1 MIKMDY
7 IKLSD
12 LLLPNVHE
20 TPEYYINLYPKRELK
35 PNATVT
41 RYAPSPTGFQ
51 HLGGVFAALI
61 SERIAHQSEGIFY
74 FRVEDTD
81 KKREVVGA
89 IEDSID
95 TLRNFGIYFDEGVVD
110 SNNEKGAYGPYKQSD
125 RMKIYHTFIKDL
137 IKKGLAYPCFCTEE
151 ALDSTRKIQ
160 QELKINTG
168 YHGKWAIHR
177 NASFN
182 EISDELS
189 KGKPFVIRLKSPG
202 NPNKRVVCNDLIK
215 GTISMPENNQ
225 DIVIMKT
232 NGLPTYHFAHAID
245 DYLMRTT
252 HVIRGEEWLSSLPI
266 HLQLFEILGCPPP
279 NYAHIPTIMK
289 MDGTSK
295 RKLSKRKDPEI
306 AVDFYKSQ
314 GYPFIAVTEYLINL
328 INSNFQDWRNAHE
341 NESCTNFTITLEN
354 MSKSGALFDILKLN
368 DVSKNIIAAMS
379 CGTVYNLYLAWA
391 KEQDTTIA
399 NILMQHENYAKRIFN
414 IERENENPRKDFV
427 KWLDVKEH
435 IEYFFDDF
443 YKNSINDSYNFPSH
457 IQMDEV
463 ARILLNYID
472 VYNHIDDKDTW
483 FLRVKELSEKLGY
496 AKNARIYKKNPHIY
510 KGEVS
515 DVATVIRVA
524 LTNRTKTQ
532 DLYEV
537 MQVMGESRVLERLS
551 QDFI

>member
-1 MIKMDY
+1 MDN
-7 IKLSD
+7 IKLAD
-12 LLLPNVHE
+12 LLLPSINK
-20 TPEYYINLYPKRELK
+20 TPEYYINHYPKRNLK

-89 IEDSID
+89 IEESTN
-95 TLRNFGIYFDEGVVD
+95 TLRDFGIYFDEGVVD

-125 RMKIYHTFIKDL
+125 RVDIYHAFVKDL

-151 ALDSTRKIQ
+151 ELDETRKIQ

-177 NASFN
+177 NATFN
-182 EISDELS
+182 EIEDEIA
-189 KGKPFVIRLKSPG
+189 KGNPFVIRLKSPG
-202 NPNKRVVCNDLIK
+202 DPNKRVVCNDLIK
-215 GTISMPENNQ
+215 GTISMPENDQ
-225 DIVIMKT
+225 DIVILKT
-232 NGLPTYHFAHAID
+232 NGIPTYHFAHAID
-245 DYLMRTT
+245 DFLMRTT

-266 HLQLFEILGCPPP
+266 HLQLFEMLGCVPP

-306 AVDFYKSQ
+306 SVDFYKSQ
-314 GYPFIAVTEYLINL
+314 GYPLIAVTEYLLNL
-328 INSNFQDWRNAHE
+328 VNSNFQDWRSE
-341 NESCTNFTITLEN
+341 NTNEPCTNFPITLEN

-368 DVSKNIIAAMS
+368 DMSKNIIATMS
-379 CGTVYNLYLAWA
+379 SNTVYDLYLAWA
-391 KEQDTTIA
+391 KEKDTEIA
-399 NILMQHENYAKRIFN
+399 DMLIENEEYAKKIFN

-435 IEYFFDDF
+435 IKYFFDDF
-443 YKNSINDSYNFPSH
+443 YKNSIIAGTNFPEH
-457 IQMDEV
+457 LPMDEV
-463 ARILLNYID
+463 KNVIKSYID
-472 VYNHIDDKDTW
+472 VYNHCDDADTW
-483 FLRVKELSEKLGY
+483 FSRVKELSEKLGY
-496 AKNARIYKKNPHIY
+496 AKNARIYKKNPDLY
-510 KGEVS
+510 KGVVS
-515 DVATVIRVA
+515 DVAAIIRVA
-524 LTNRTKTQ
+524 LTNRIQTQ
-532 DLYEV
+532 DLYEL
-537 MQVMGESRVLERLS
+537 MQVMGESRVRERLS
-551 QDFI
+551 QNFA

>member
-1 MIKMDY
+1 MDY
-7 IKLSD
+7 TKLAD
-12 LLLPNVHE
+12 LLFPGINK
-20 TPEYYINLYPKRELK
+20 TPEYYINLYPKRNLK
-35 PNATVT
+35 PNAMVT

-61 SERIAHQSEGIFY
+61 SERMAHQSEGIFY

-89 IEDSID
+89 IEDSTN
-95 TLRNFGIYFDEGVVD
+95 TLRDFGIHFDEGVVD
-110 SNNEKGAYGPYKQSD
+110 STSEKGAYGPYKQSD
-125 RMKIYHTFIKDL
+125 RMEIYQTFVKDL

-151 ALDSTRKIQ
+151 ALDETRKIQ

-182 EISDELS
+182 ELNEDLS

-202 NPNKRVVCNDLIK
+202 DPDKRIICNDLIK
-215 GTISMPENNQ
+215 GSISMPENDQ
-225 DIVIMKT
+225 DIVILKA
-232 NGLPTYHFAHAID
+232 NGLPTYHFAHAVD
-245 DYLMRTT
+245 DYLMGTT
-252 HVIRGEEWLSSLPI
+252 HVIRGEEWFPSLPI
-266 HLQLFEILGCPPP
+266 HLQLFELLGCNAP

-306 AVDFYKSQ
+306 RVDFYKSQ
-314 GYPFIAVTEYLINL
+314 GYPLISVTEYLINL
-328 INSNFQDWRNAHE
+328 VNSNFQEWRSDHQ
-341 NESCTNFTITLEN
+341 NEPCTNFIIALEN

-368 DVSKNIIAAMS
+368 DMSKNIIAAMS
-379 CGTVYNLYLAWA
+379 SDTVYNLYLAWA
-391 KEQDTTIA
+391 KENDTPIA
-399 NILMQHENYAKRIFN
+399 DILIKHEDYAKQIFN
-414 IERENENPRKDFV
+414 IERENEKPRKDFV

-443 YKNSINDSYNFPSH
+443 YKNSISASNNFPDH
-457 IQMDEV
+457 IPMEEV
-463 ARILLNYID
+463 KIILRSYID
-472 VYNHIDDKDTW
+472 IYNHCDDADTW
-483 FLRVKELSEKLGY
+483 FSRVKELSEKLGY
-496 AKNARIYKKNPHIY
+496 AKNAKIYKKNPELY
-510 KGEVS
+510 KGVIS

-524 LTNRTKTQ
+524 LTNRTQTQ

-537 MQVMGESRVLERLS
+537 MQVMGEKCVLERLS
-551 QDFI
+551 RFY

>member
-1 MIKMDY
+1 MDH
-7 IKLSD
+7 IKLAD
-12 LLLPNVHE
+12 LLLPSIDK
-20 TPEYYINLYPKRELK
+20 TPEYYINLYPKRTLN
-35 PNATVT
+35 PNSMVT

-89 IEDSID
+89 IEDSIN

-110 SNNEKGAYGPYKQSD
+110 SNNEKGSYGPYKQSD
-125 RMKIYHTFIKDL
+125 RMNIYHTFIKDL

-151 ALDSTRKIQ
+151 ALDTTRKIQ
-160 QELKINTG
+160 VELKINTG

-177 NASFN
+177 NANFN

-202 NPNKRVVCNDLIK
+202 DPNKRVVCNDLIK
-215 GTISMPENNQ
+215 GTISMPENDQ

-232 NGLPTYHFAHAID
+232 NGLPTYHFAHAVD

-266 HLQLFEILGCPPP
+266 HLQLFEILGCTPP

-306 AVDFYKSQ
+306 RVDFYKSE
-314 GYPFIAVTEYLINL
+314 GYPFICVTEYLMNL
-328 INSNFQDWRNAHE
+328 VNSNFEDWRSAHSSE
-341 NESCTNFTITLEN
+341 PYTDFNITLEN

-368 DVSKNIIAAMS
+368 DVSKNIIAAMN
-379 CGTVYNLYLAWA
+379 CNTVYKLYLAFA
-391 KEQDTTIA
+391 KEYDTTIA
-399 NILMQHENYAKRIFN
+399 TLLMENEDYAKKIFN
-414 IERENENPRKDFV
+414 IERENEKPRKDFV

-435 IEYFFDDF
+435 IEYFFDDL
-443 YKNSINDSYNFPSH
+443 YKNSISNSYNFPNH
-457 IQMDEV
+457 IPLEEV
-463 ARILLNYID
+463 KRILVSYVDI
-472 VYNHIDDKDTW
+472 YNHCDDKNAW
-483 FLRVKELSEKLGY
+483 FLNLKELSAKLGY
-496 AKNARIYKKNPHIY
+496 AKDAKTYKKNPKLY
-510 KGEVS
+510 KGQVS

-537 MQVMGESRVLERLS
+537 MQVMGENRVVERLS
-551 QDFI
+551 QRFI